1 MPAKYG
7 SGQTLVTDNSQ
18 DATPTRRKVE
28 GHSEDRFLGSDVF
41 ESSRHTLPPPNGTGT
56 VHEDARDIAV
66 YHQCD
71 VAVIGGG
78 PAGCAAAWAAAKAG
92 ADVTLVERYNH
103 LGGLSTG
110 GLVMWIDRMTD
121 WSGNHVIQGFARE
134 FIERMPKESV
144 AGPPRADWGS
154 RDAAKVGYWQ
164 NRTTAFHGIV
174 QWAPTLDPERMKL
187 NNQEMLLE
195 ARVRI
200 VFHALAARP
209 LVENGAATG
218 VIFESKGGRQALLA
232 KVVVDTTGD
241 GDMFARAG
249 AEFDTDIE
257 EGDVHHS
264 MNTAWIVGG
273 VDMDRWIDWK
283 VAHPQQLAELIETGR
298 KALGFFQTP
307 YVTWRPDIAM
317 FLGPRQSG
325 LSALDVDDMTEV
337 EIRSHRLMMG
347 HVDFFRRHAPGFEAA
362 YALQSAPQLGVRH
375 TRRLAGVARI
385 ERKDWPDGTPRADEV
400 GISPSISPKYPV
412 VSVPY
417 GSLVPRGL
425 DGLLAAGRHISC
437 DANSHGFMREIPQ
450 CWLTG
455 HAAGVGAA
463 VAANRG
469 VQPRAVDVEEIRA
482 VLRQQGANLS
492 DDALVHQASQAVAA
506 E

>member
-1 MPAKYG
+1 MPDDVKMQRI
-7 SGQTLVTDNSQ
+7 S
-18 DATPTRRKVE
+18 
-28 GHSEDRFLGSDVF
+28 GHSEERFLGSDVF
-41 ESSRHTLPPPNGTGT
+41 ESSGRNLPPPTGGGT
-56 VHEDARDIAV
+56 VREDAREIDI
-66 YHQCD
+66 YHRCD

-92 ADVTLVERYNH
+92 ADVTLVERYNC

-121 WSGNHVIQGFARE
+121 WQGNHVIQGFARH
-134 FIERMPKESV
+134 FIERMPPEAV

-154 RDAAKVGYWQ
+154 KDPAKVGYWG

-187 NNQEMLLE
+187 NNQEMLLQ
-195 ARVRI
+195 AGVRI
-200 VFHALAARP
+200 VFHAWAARP
-209 LVENGAATG
+209 LVEDGAAKG
-218 VIFESKGGRQALLA
+218 VIFESKAGRQAILA

-264 MNTAWIVGG
+264 MNTAWVVGG

-283 VAHPQQLAELIETGR
+283 VHNPDQLRELMDMGR
-298 KALGFFQTP
+298 KELGFFQTP

-337 EIRSHRLMMG
+337 EIRSHRLMEG
-347 HVDFFRRHAPGFEAA
+347 HCQFFRRHAPGFEAA

-375 TRRLAGVARI
+375 TRRLAGVSRI
-385 ERKDWPDGTPRADEV
+385 ERKDWGEGLARPDEV
-400 GISPSISPKYPV
+400 GISPSISPKFPV

-417 GSLVPRGL
+417 GSLVPRAL

-469 VQPRAVDVEEIRA
+469 VQPREVDVGEVRSI
-482 VLRQQGANLS
+482 LRQQGAHLS
-492 DDALVHQASQAVAA
+492 DDAAVHAAAAQAVAA

>member
-1 MPAKYG
+1 M
-7 SGQTLVTDNSQ
+7 TDEVKMKRI
-18 DATPTRRKVE
+18 A
-28 GHSEDRFLGSDVF
+28 GHGEERFLGSDVF
-41 ESSRHTLPPPNGTGT
+41 ESQGRNLPPPNGTGT
-56 VHEDARDIAV
+56 VREEAREIAV
-66 YHQCD
+66 YHTCD

-92 ADVTLVERYNH
+92 ADVTLVERYNC

-121 WSGNHVIQGFARE
+121 WAGNHVIQGFARE
-134 FIERMPKESV
+134 FIERMPPEGV
-144 AGPPRADWGS
+144 AGPPRADWGAK
-154 RDAAKVGYWQ
+154 DPAKVQYWQ

-187 NNQEMLLE
+187 NNQEMLLQ
-195 ARVRI
+195 AGVRI
-200 VFHALAARP
+200 VFHAWAARP
-209 LVENGAATG
+209 LVEGGAASG
-218 VIFESKGGRQALLA
+218 VIFESKAGRQAILA

-283 VAHPQQLAELIETGR
+283 IHNPEQLRELMELGR
-298 KALGFFQTP
+298 KELGFFQTP
-307 YVTWRPDIAM
+307 YVTWRPDVAM
-317 FLGPRQSG
+317 WLGPRQSG

-337 EIRSHRLMMG
+337 EIRSHRLMEG
-347 HVDFFRRHAPGFEAA
+347 HARFFRKHVPGFEQAFSLNSAA
-362 YALQSAPQLGVRH
+362 QLGVRH

-385 ERKDWPDGTPRADEV
+385 ERKDWGEGTPAADEV
-400 GISPSISPKYPV
+400 GISPSISPKFPV

-417 GSLVPRGL
+417 GCLVPRAL

-469 VQPRAVDVEEIRA
+469 VRPRDVDVAEVRA
-482 VLRQQGANLS
+482 VLRQQGAHLS
-492 DDALVHQASQAVAA
+492 DDAAVAGATRA
-506 E
+506 EAAE

>member
-1 MPAKYG
+1 MSSEAEDSRPKL
-7 SGQTLVTDNSQ
+7 Q
-18 DATPTRRKVE
+18 RVE

-41 ESSRHTLPPPNGTGT
+41 ESSGRNIPPPNGTGT
-56 VHEDARDIAV
+56 IREAARDIDI

-92 ADVTLVERYNH
+92 AEVTLIERYNC

-121 WSGNHVIQGFARE
+121 WEGNHVIQGFARE
-134 FIERMPKESV
+134 FIDRMPADAI
-144 AGPPRADWGS
+144 AGPPRTDWGS
-154 RDAAKVGYWQ
+154 KDPMKAGYWG

-174 QWAPTLDPERMKL
+174 CWAPTIDPERMKL
-187 NNQEMLLE
+187 NAQEMLLE
-195 ARVRI
+195 AGVRI
-200 VFHALAARP
+200 VFHAWGSRP
-209 LVENGAATG
+209 IIEDG
-218 VIFESKGGRQALLA
+218 VAKGVVFESKAGRQALLA

-249 AEFDTDIE
+249 ADFDTDIE

-264 MNTAWIVGG
+264 MNTSWVIGG
-273 VDMDRWIDWK
+273 VNMDRWINWK
-283 VAHPQQLAELIETGR
+283 VLYPEQLTDLMNKGR
-298 KALGFFQTP
+298 QELGFFQTP
-307 YVTWRPDIAM
+307 YVSWRPDIAL

-337 EIRSHRLMMG
+337 EIRSHRLMEG
-347 HVDFFRRHAPGFEAA
+347 HCRFFRENAPGFENA
-362 YALQSAPQLGVRH
+362 YSLQSASQLGVRH
-375 TRRLAGVARI
+375 TRRLSGIGRI
-385 ERKDWPDGTPRADEV
+385 ERKDWGNGTPVADEI
-400 GISPSISPKYPV
+400 GISPSISPKFPI

-417 GSLVPRGL
+417 GSLVPRNL

-455 HAAGVGAA
+455 HAAGVAA
-463 VAANRG
+463 ALAANG
-469 VQPRAVDVEEIRA
+469 NVQPRALKVADIRKT
-482 VLRQQGANLS
+482 LRVQGAHLS
-492 DDALVHQASQAVAA
+492 SEPAFLAA
-506 E
+506 KSDLLQG

>member
-1 MPAKYG
+1 M
-7 SGQTLVTDNSQ
+7 QTI
-18 DATPTRRKVE
+18 A
-28 GHSEDRFLGSDVF
+28 GHSEHRFLGSDVF
-41 ESSRHTLPPPNGTGT
+41 ESSGRNLPPANGTGF
-56 VHEDARDIAV
+56 VREDARDIPV

-92 ADVTLVERYNH
+92 AEVTLIERYNH

-121 WSGNHVIQGFARE
+121 WSGNDVIQGFARH
-134 FIERMPKESV
+134 FIERMPAGSV
-144 AGPPRADWGS
+144 AGPPRSEWGS
-154 RDAAKVGYWQ
+154 RDPTRVGYWG

-174 QWAPTLDPERMKL
+174 QWAPTIDPERMKL

-195 ARVRI
+195 AGVRI
-200 VFHALAARP
+200 VFHAWAARP
-209 LVENGAATG
+209 LVENRIARGA
-218 VIFESKGGRQALLA
+218 IFESKAGRQAILA
-232 KVVVDTTGD
+232 KVVIDTTGD

-264 MNTAWIVGG
+264 MNTAWVVGG

-283 VAHPQQLAELIETGR
+283 VHHAEELRLLMDAGR
-298 KALGFFQTP
+298 KELGFFQTP

-337 EIRSHRLMMG
+337 EIRSHRLMEG
-347 HVDFFRRHAPGFEAA
+347 HVQFFRRNAPGFEAA
-362 YALQSAPQLGVRH
+362 YSLQSAPQLGVRH
-375 TRRLAGVARI
+375 TRRLAGVSRI
-385 ERKDWPDGTPRADEV
+385 ERKDWGAGVARPDEV
-400 GISPSISPKYPV
+400 GISPSISPKFPV

-417 GSLVPRGL
+417 GSLLPRAL

-455 HAAGVGAA
+455 HAAGAAAA
-463 VAANRG
+463 VAVNRG
-469 VQPRAVDVEEIRA
+469 VQPRLVNVHEVRTL
-482 VLRQQGANLS
+482 LRQQGAHLS
-492 DDALVHQASQAVAA
+492 EDRALAA
-506 E
+506 PGRAEAAA

>member
-1 MPAKYG
+1 MADDKPKL
-7 SGQTLVTDNSQ
+7 Q
-18 DATPTRRKVE
+18 RVE
-28 GHSEDRFLGSDVF
+28 GHSEERFLGSDIF
-41 ESSRHTLPPPNGTGT
+41 ESTRHTLPPSRRGGT
-56 VHEDARDIAV
+56 VLEEAREIDI
-66 YHQCD
+66 YHRCD

-92 ADVTLVERYNH
+92 ADVTLVERYNC

-121 WSGNHVIQGFARE
+121 WQGNHVIQGFARH
-134 FIERMPKESV
+134 FVERMPPEAV

-154 RDAAKVGYWQ
+154 HDPAKAAYWGQ
-164 NRTTAFHGIV
+164 RTTAFHGIV

-187 NNQEMLLE
+187 NAQEMLLE
-195 ARVRI
+195 AGVRI
-200 VFHALAARP
+200 VFHAWAARP
-209 LVENGAATG
+209 LVEDGTAKG
-218 VIFESKGGRQALLA
+218 VVFESKMGRNALLA

-249 AEFDTDIE
+249 AAFDTDIE

-264 MNTAWIVGG
+264 MNTGWVLGG
-273 VDMDRWIDWK
+273 VNMDRWIDWK
-283 VAHPQQLAELIETGR
+283 VHNPDQLRAFMDRGR
-298 KALGFFQTP
+298 EELGFFQTP
-307 YVTWRPDIAM
+307 YVSWRPDIAL

-337 EIRSHRLMMG
+337 EFRSHRLMEG
-347 HVDFFRRHAPGFEAA
+347 HCQFFRRHAPGFEAA
-362 YALQSAPQLGVRH
+362 YSLQSASQLGVRH
-375 TRRLAGVARI
+375 TRRLAGMGRI
-385 ERKDWPDGTPRADEV
+385 ERKDWGNGTPVADEV
-400 GISPSISPKYPV
+400 GISPSISPKFPV

-417 GSLVPRGL
+417 GALVPRAL

-455 HAAGVGAA
+455 HAAGAAAA

-469 VQPRAVDVEEIRA
+469 VQPREADVDEIRS
-482 VLRQQGANLS
+482 VLRAQGAHLTS
-492 DDALVHQASQAVAA
+492 DAAVAA
-506 E
+506 SRAESVAAE

>member
-1 MPAKYG
+1 VSDEGRQSDLPKL
-7 SGQTLVTDNSQ
+7 QEV
-18 DATPTRRKVE
+18 K
-28 GHSEDRFLGSDVF
+28 GHSEERFLGSDVF
-41 ESSRHTLPPPNGTGT
+41 ESTRHTLPPSRRGGTIR
-56 VHEDARDIAV
+56 EEAREIDV
-66 YHQCD
+66 YHRCD

-92 ADVTLVERYNH
+92 ADVTLVERYNC

-121 WSGNHVIQGFARE
+121 WQGNHVIQGFARE
-134 FIERMPKESV
+134 FIERMPAEAV
-144 AGPPRADWGS
+144 AGPPREDWGNQ
-154 RDAAKVGYWQ
+154 DPLKVGYWGQ
-164 NRTTAFHGIV
+164 RTTAFHGIV

-187 NNQEMLLE
+187 NNQEMLL
-195 ARVRI
+195 AAGVRI
-200 VFHALAARP
+200 VFHAWAARP

-218 VIFESKGGRQALLA
+218 ALFESKGGRQAVLA

-283 VAHPQQLAELIETGR
+283 IHNPDQLRELMERGR
-298 KALGFFQTP
+298 QALGFFQTP
-307 YVTWRPDIAM
+307 YVTWRPDVAM
-317 FLGPRQSG
+317 WLGPRQSG

-337 EIRSHRLMMG
+337 EIRSHRLMEG
-347 HVDFFRRHAPGFEAA
+347 HTQFFRQHAPGFERAFSLNSAA
-362 YALQSAPQLGVRH
+362 QLGVRH
-375 TRRLAGVARI
+375 TRRLAGVSRI
-385 ERKDWPDGTPRADEV
+385 ERKDWGEGLTRPDEV
-400 GISPSISPKYPV
+400 GISPSISPKFPV

-469 VQPRAVDVEEIRA
+469 VQPRAVDVGEVRS
-482 VLRQQGANLS
+482 VLRQQGAHLS
-492 DDALVHQASQAVAA
+492 DLQLGATAERVAA

>member
-1 MPAKYG
+1 MADEVKI
-7 SGQTLVTDNSQ
+7 QHV
-18 DATPTRRKVE
+18 A
-28 GHSEDRFLGSDVF
+28 GHSEERFLGSDVF
-41 ESSRHTLPPPNGTGT
+41 ESSGRSLPPPTGGGTLR
-56 VHEDARDIAV
+56 EEAREIDV
-66 YHQCD
+66 YHRCD
-71 VAVIGGG
+71 VVVVGGG

-92 ADVTLVERYNH
+92 ADVTLVERYNC

-121 WSGNHVIQGFARE
+121 WQGNHVIQGFARE
-134 FIERMPKESV
+134 FLERMPREGV
-144 AGPPRADWGS
+144 AGPPLADWGS
-154 RDAAKVGYWQ
+154 KDSAKVSYWQ

-187 NNQEMLLE
+187 NNQEMLL
-195 ARVRI
+195 AAGVRL
-200 VFHALAARP
+200 VFHAWAARP
-209 LVENGAATG
+209 IVEGGTAKG
-218 VIFESKGGRQALLA
+218 VIFESKAGRQAILA
-232 KVVVDTTGD
+232 NVVVDTTGD

-264 MNTAWIVGG
+264 MNTGWVLGG

-283 VAHPQQLAELIETGR
+283 IHHPNELRELMEMGR
-298 KALGFFQTP
+298 KELGFFQTP
-307 YVTWRPDIAM
+307 YVTWRPDIALW
-317 FLGPRQSG
+317 LGPRQSG

-337 EIRSHRLMMG
+337 EIRSHRLMEG
-347 HVDFFRRHAPGFEAA
+347 HCQFFRRHAPGFERV
-362 YALQSAPQLGVRH
+362 YSLQSASQLGVRH
-375 TRRLAGVARI
+375 TRRLAGLARI
-385 ERKDWPDGTPRADEV
+385 ERKDWGDGTPAADEV
-400 GISPSISPKYPV
+400 GISPSISPKFPV

-417 GSLVPRGL
+417 GSLVPRAL

-469 VQPRAVDVEEIRA
+469 VQPREVDTGEVRSI
-482 VLRQQGANLS
+482 LREQGAHLS
-492 DDALVHQASQAVAA
+492 QDELLRGQPFAASAAL
-506 E
+506 